1 MLRGFDFDDILDLGQ
16 DILDGAVKATGSLAE
31 KAVEVVKDEAPHI
44 AHKAGEI
51 IEEIAKK
58 VK

>member
-1 MLRGFDFDDILDLGQ
+1 MFDFDDILDLGQ

-51 IEEIAKK
+51 IEKKKKK

>member
-1 MLRGFDFDDILDLGQ
+1 MRDSTILLMLMVSRIRGSCS
-16 DILDGAVKATGSLAE
+16 VTGSLAE